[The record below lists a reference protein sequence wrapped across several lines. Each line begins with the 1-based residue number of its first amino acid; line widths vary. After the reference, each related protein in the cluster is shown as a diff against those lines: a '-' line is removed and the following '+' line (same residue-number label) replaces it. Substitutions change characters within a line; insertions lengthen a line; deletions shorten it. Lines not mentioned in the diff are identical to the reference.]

1 MNLSWHTLLD
11 EKTITKPASRVA
23 LLVVFCASGTVAQ
36 EKKSLRQEGGRGR
49 PADQKKADDTIQAAT
64 LSSLENWI
72 RKLVMI
78 NVILRQ
84 RMVLITALLL
94 ETSVAQAGN
103 AVIQSPWEW
112 ATASPESQGV
122 AAVRLEAAWANLKN
136 RRTTALL
143 VIRNDRIILEKY
155 ASGSSRTKPHG
166 TASMAKALVGGVAL
180 MLAMNDGR
188 ITPDDLAS
196 KYVPQWRNDAKR
208 KNITVRQLAT
218 HTSGIEDAE
227 ADDSPHAQL
236 TGWKGD
242 FWKRRAPP
250 LDPFTI
256 ARDAAPVLD
265 LPGINERYS
274 NPGMAMLGYCVT
286 ASFRGAENMDLRSLL
301 KHRIMERVGV
311 PDNEWSVGYGTTY
324 RVDGLPLIATWGGGA
339 YSPNA
344 TARIGRLML
353 HRGNWEGKPLV
364 SPSVMEAVTR
374 HSGLPG
380 HSGLG
385 WWVNAVF
392 DGHKL
397 WKSAPEDAFWG
408 AGAGQQ
414 FLLVVPSL
422 DLIVVRNGEQLDE
435 KLSFSEGL
443 EKHVVAPVMQA
454 FVTGHAAYPP
464 SPGIKA
470 ID

>member
-1 MNLSWHTLLD
+1 M
-11 EKTITKPASRVA
+11 IGV
-23 LLVVFCASGTVAQ
+23 LV
-36 EKKSLRQEGGRGR
+36 
-49 PADQKKADDTIQAAT
+49 
-64 LSSLENWI
+64 
-72 RKLVMI
+72 
-78 NVILRQ
+78 RQ
-84 RMVLITALLL
+84 RMAVIVALLL
-94 ETSVAQAGN
+94 EMGVAQAGD
-103 AVIQSPWEW
+103 AVVQPPWEW
-112 ATASPESQGV
+112 AVASRESQGV
-122 AAVRLEAAWANLKN
+122 AAVGLEAAWANLKN
-136 RRTTALL
+136 RRTTAFL
-143 VIRNDRIILEKY
+143 VVRNDKIIFERY
-155 ASGSSRTKPHG
+155 APGSSRTRPHG
-166 TASMAKALVGGVAL
+166 TASMAKALVGGVSL

-188 ITPDDLAS
+188 IMPDDLAS
-196 KYVPQWRNDAKR
+196 KFVPPWRNDAKR

-227 ADDSPHAQL
+227 AGDLPHAQL

-242 FWKRRAPP
+242 FWKRPAPP
-250 LDPFTI
+250 HDPFTI

-265 LPGINERYS
+265 LPGTKERYS

-286 ASFRGAENMDLRSLL
+286 ASLRGAADTDLRSLL
-301 KHRIMERVGV
+301 RRRIMGPVGV
-311 PDNEWSVGYGTTY
+311 PDSEWSVGYGTTF

-344 TARIGRLML
+344 TARVGRLML
-353 HRGNWEGKPLV
+353 HGGKWEGRQLV
-364 SPSVMEAVTR
+364 SPSMVGAVTR
-374 HSGLPG
+374 HGGLPG

-397 WKSAPEDAFWG
+397 WKSAPEDAFRG

-435 KLSFSEGL
+435 SLSFSEGL

-454 FVTGHAAYPP
+454 LFR
-464 SPGIKA
+464 
-470 ID
+470 